1 MQTIGETTNKMNFP
15 ITWTDILLKSISGKT
30 NYTIDVKIGTKRITT
45 DNQDPREIPKKRRK
59 QSNPTRISSNEKN
72 MTSGLD
78 AELLSPERNKNQ
90 LNHVVPGHELEL
102 TKNKCTL
109 TSSPLNLTKSD
120 GQRLPSSEPKQS
132 HISNNIQQKNDLDT
146 EVFQSSSTSYQSF
159 TKIMPYFEKKD
170 TNAAESSTCTVPSF
184 KYQPI
189 NSSSNIGLSSV
200 QIFNPEAF
208 CDQCNK
214 EFCNKYFLKTHKANK
229 HGVFID
235 GQQSSNIDQFD
246 RNKISAL
253 SMTSDYSTKP
263 NDASTSASAST
274 SSLFRSPGLFSQQ
287 TVNSNLYVSKNLMNN
302 QTRAFCNICHKEFCN
317 KYFVKRHKSKI
328 HGIIDDG
335 DYKTMDDVP
344 LNFKTN
350 LEIKNEFLDFGNSDA
365 CDKDEKTEFPSFHV
379 YEPMSELSKTQAKLC
394 TSDTQTSVEDGE
406 LMKKSILMETSCDNI
421 KVELSDDE
429 QNVNYLNKIPN
440 ELCSTINYND
450 SEQTNSS
457 TDIINTNISEHSAI
471 QNEFFKPNVENMTPQ
486 LTDFK
491 CDTSTPINLIV
502 SNSEHSG
509 LTNNGFG
516 KQINEFNNPK
526 DSVKI
531 VENSKRVIDK
541 NTDVHE
547 AQTDMIS
554 NNKVLTLQNLFF
566 KLNGCTQTQ
575 ENMSKCYVCNMHVEG
590 SLKTHIFDKHENLIH
605 ELINE
610 SLEPPGNVR
619 TDYLCQECQQ
629 TFSSDALLKAHVEQC
644 ECNVKG
650 TGRASTSS
658 KNSAEN
664 DEYVKY
670 SRDSGERK
678 QSTMLSSFCKICN
691 KELCNKYFM
700 KTHMQRMHGISIQ
713 NGNHIGGVV
722 CDICNKELCSKY
734 FLRVH
739 KQNSHGIV
747 ENGAC
752 QKFWPDSMTENGLPS
767 DELDNA
773 HRYYKH
779 YTEVCNICFRR
790 FRSAKWLNA
799 HLLND
804 HGEEGK
810 MQLKHI
816 QKHLEDEK
824 LILQANSEVNNVGH
838 MTNSSPKQN
847 GAEDPMCEEMKQY
860 RCSYCSFTTSILS
873 FLFVHEKFHLTDNK
887 TAEDALLTCSACCV
901 NFQNKTQM
909 ENHFT
914 HCHFNKG
921 FGNSPVSFAISR
933 SPDNTHVVL
942 NTNEDSS
949 ADKSLDT
956 NGNDVF
962 TDTLGPSIKPCLA
975 ENAPLSTKKDHRI
988 PESNHEPFIMQS
1000 FFLENCSVSP
1010 SVKTELSGRSD
1021 SFHSSLVYLPVKEKL
1036 TSTVNVFF
1044 KLTPT

>member
-15 ITWTDILLKSISGKT
+15 LTWTDILLKSISGKT

-72 MTSGLD
+72 MNSGFD
-78 AELLSPERNKNQ
+78 AKLLSSGRNKNQ
-90 LNHVVPGHELEL
+90 LNHVEPEKDLEL
-102 TKNKCTL
+102 INECTS
-109 TSSPLNLTKSD
+109 TPSPLNLTKSD
-120 GQRLPSSEPKQS
+120 TQRLPSSELKQS
-132 HISNNIQQKNDLDT
+132 HFSSNIQQKSELGTKVLQN
-146 EVFQSSSTSYQSF
+146 SSTSYQPF
-159 TKIMPYFEKKD
+159 TKTIPYFEKKD
-170 TNAAESSTCTVPSF
+170 TSTTESSACIISSF
-184 KYQPI
+184 KHQPI
-189 NSSSNIGLSSV
+189 NSASNIGLSSV

-235 GQQSSNIDQFD
+235 GQPNSSIIDQLD
-246 RNKISAL
+246 RHKISTL
-253 SMTSDYSTKP
+253 SMPNDYSPKI
-263 NDASTSASAST
+263 NDVSNNASTSL
-274 SSLFRSPGLFSQQ
+274 LFRSPGLFSQPI
-287 TVNSNLYVSKNLMNN
+287 VNTNVYVSKSVINN

-335 DYKTMDDVP
+335 DYKTTDDVP

-350 LEIKNEFLDFGNSDA
+350 LEIKNEFLDFENSEA
-365 CDKDEKTEFPSFHV
+365 CDKDEKIESSSFHV
-379 YEPMSELSKTQAKLC
+379 HEPALSKVHAKLC
-394 TSDTQTSVEDGE
+394 TSDTQTSIEGDE
-406 LMKKSILMETSCDNI
+406 HMIKSILVETSCDNI

-429 QNVNYLNKIPN
+429 ENVNYINKLPN
-440 ELCSTINYND
+440 ELSNTINYIDN
-450 SEQTNSS
+450 ELTNSS
-457 TDIINTNISEHSAI
+457 TDIININISEHSAI
-471 QNEFFKPNVENMTPQ
+471 QNEFFKPNVENMTSQ
-486 LTDFK
+486 LTDFRN
-491 CDTSTPINLIV
+491 TTTPINLIV
-502 SNSEHSG
+502 NNSDHNI
-509 LTNNGFG
+509 LTNNSLG
-516 KQINEFNNPK
+516 KKINEFNNPK
-526 DSVKI
+526 DCVKM
-531 VENSKRVIDK
+531 VENSKGIINK
-541 NTDVHE
+541 NTDTHE
-547 AQTDMIS
+547 TRTEMIS
-554 NNKVLTLQNLFF
+554 KSKLLTLHNLFF

-575 ENMSKCYVCNMHVEG
+575 ENMTKCYVCNIHVEG

-610 SLEPPGNVR
+610 SLEPSGNVR

-629 TFSSDALLKAHVEQC
+629 TFSSDALLKAHIEQC

-650 TGRASTSS
+650 LGRASTSS

-664 DEYVKY
+664 DEYVRY
-670 SRDSGERK
+670 SKESGERK

-747 ENGAC
+747 ENGVC
-752 QKFWPDSMTENGLPS
+752 PKFWPDSMAENGLPS
-767 DELDNA
+767 DELDSG

-790 FRSAKWLNA
+790 FRSAKWLSA

-804 HGEEGK
+804 HGDEGK

-824 LILQANSEVNNVGH
+824 LNLQANNEVNNVSC
-838 MTNSSPKQN
+838 MTNSSPKPN
-847 GAEDPMCEEMKQY
+847 AAEDSMCDEMKQY

-873 FLFVHEKFHLTDNK
+873 FLFVHEKFHLTDSK
-887 TAEDALLTCSACCV
+887 TTEDTSLTCSTCCV
-901 NFQNKTQM
+901 TFQNKTQL
-909 ENHFT
+909 ENHFA

-921 FGNSPVSFAISR
+921 SENSQASLGVPR
-933 SPDNTHVVL
+933 SPDNTHIVL

-962 TDTLGPSIKPCLA
+962 MDKLGPSIKPCQT
-975 ENAPLSTKKDHRI
+975 ENASLSTGKEHSI

-1010 SVKTELSGRSD
+1010 SVKTELSSD

>member
-45 DNQDPREIPKKRRK
+45 DNQDPREVPKKRRK

-72 MTSGLD
+72 MNSRLD
-78 AELLSPERNKNQ
+78 AELLSPERSKNQ
-90 LNHVVPGHELEL
+90 LNYVIPGNDSEF
-102 TKNKCTL
+102 TKNKCTF

-120 GQRLPSSEPKQS
+120 SQRLPSSEPKQS

-146 EVFQSSSTSYQSF
+146 EVFKSSSTSYQLF
-159 TKIMPYFEKKD
+159 TKTMPNFEKKD
-170 TNAAESSTCTVPSF
+170 TNAAESSTCMMQSF
-184 KYQPI
+184 KHQPI

-235 GQQSSNIDQFD
+235 GQPNNSNIDQFD
-246 RNKISAL
+246 KNKISTM
-253 SMTSDYSTKP
+253 SISSDFSPKT
-263 NDASTSASAST
+263 NDAFTSAST
-274 SSLFRSPGLFSQQ
+274 SSLFRNPGVFSQPI
-287 TVNSNLYVSKNLMNN
+287 VNTSLYVSKNLINN

-335 DYKTMDDVP
+335 DYKTVDDVP

-350 LEIKNEFLDFGNSDA
+350 LEIKNEYLEFGNSDA
-365 CDKDEKTEFPSFHV
+365 CDKDEKTEFSSFHV
-379 YEPMSELSKTQAKLC
+379 YEPMSELSKTHAKLC
-394 TSDTQTSVEDGE
+394 TSDAQTSVEDAE
-406 LMKKSILMETSCDNI
+406 LTKKSILVETSCDNI

-429 QNVNYLNKIPN
+429 QNVNNLNKIPS
-440 ELCSTINYND
+440 ELCSAINYND
-450 SEQTNSS
+450 SELTNSS
-457 TDIINTNISEHSAI
+457 TDIINMNITEHSAI
-471 QNEFFKPNVENMTPQ
+471 QNEFYKPNVENITPQ
-486 LTDFK
+486 LTNFRSNTI
-491 CDTSTPINLIV
+491 TSINLIV
-502 SNSEHSG
+502 NNSEHSS
-509 LTNNGFG
+509 LTNNSFG

-531 VENSKRVIDK
+531 VENSKGVIDK

-547 AQTDMIS
+547 ARTEMIS
-554 NNKVLTLQNLFF
+554 NNKLLTLQNLFF

-575 ENMSKCYVCNMHVEG
+575 ENMSKCYVCNTHVEG

-610 SLEPPGNVR
+610 SLEPSGNVR

-650 TGRASTSS
+650 IGRASTSS

-747 ENGAC
+747 ENGAS
-752 QKFWPDSMTENGLPS
+752 QKFWPDSVAENGLPP
-767 DELDNA
+767 DELDSG

-790 FRSAKWLNA
+790 FRSAKWLSA

-804 HGEEGK
+804 HGDEGK

-824 LILQANSEVNNVGH
+824 LNLQANSEVNNVGR
-838 MTNSSPKQN
+838 MTSSSPKQN
-847 GAEDPMCEEMKQY
+847 AAEDPMCEEMKQY

-887 TAEDALLTCSACCV
+887 ITEDAPLTCSACCV
-901 NFQNKTQM
+901 TFQNKTQM
-909 ENHFT
+909 ENHFA
-914 HCHFNKG
+914 HCHSNKSS
-921 FGNSPVSFAISR
+921 GNSPVSFAISQ
-933 SPDNTHVVL
+933 SPDNTHIEL

-962 TDTLGPSIKPCLA
+962 TDTLGPSIKPCQT
-975 ENAPLSTKKDHRI
+975 ENALLCTRKDHRI